1 MNDRIT
7 GLLAGGLV
15 VAYAVLAHYSSATP
29 DVGAWAI
36 LLAAAPMAMVGFSFA
51 RDSRCGAIAWIA
63 AIAGLAALAWAWPRL
78 QNPVSWLYFLQH
90 VSINGAL
97 GLVFGRS
104 LVMQRRPL
112 CTVLAEV
119 VHEKMTP
126 ALVRYTRQV
135 TVAWTLFFV
144 LCAVIS
150 ALLFFLAPI
159 EAWSVFA
166 NILMLPLVGAMFIVE
181 NEVRKRVLPPQDH
194 VGVLAAVRAFRAT
207 FRP

>member
-15 VAYAVLAHYSSATP
+15 VAYAVFAHYASAKA
-29 DVGAWAI
+29 DVGAWTV
-36 LLAAAPMAMVGFSFA
+36 LLAAAPMAVAGVGFA
-51 RDSRCGAIAWIA
+51 RDSRPGALVWLA
-63 AIAGLAALAWAWPRL
+63 AIVVLGGLVWAWPRL

-90 VSINGAL
+90 ISITGVL
-97 GLVFGRS
+97 GLIFGRS
-104 LVMQRRPL
+104 LVRQRQPL
-112 CTVLAEV
+112 CTVFAEV

-126 ALVRYTRQV
+126 AVIRYTRQV
-135 TVAWTLFFV
+135 TIAWTLFFV
-144 LCAVIS
+144 ACATIS
-150 ALLFFLAPI
+150 VLLFFLAPI